1 MCRSKIFFR
10 HYQFLIHLFAI
21 MNERETCIMKKSIL
35 QPMISDES
43 VIVQFT
49 DTVVFDKTMAV
60 MVPNGYIAFVFA
72 D

>member
-1 MCRSKIFFR
+1 
-10 HYQFLIHLFAI
+10 
-21 MNERETCIMKKSIL
+21 
-35 QPMISDES
+35 MISDES

-72 D
+72 DEKAQFRIEPCSEKKIVNYGK